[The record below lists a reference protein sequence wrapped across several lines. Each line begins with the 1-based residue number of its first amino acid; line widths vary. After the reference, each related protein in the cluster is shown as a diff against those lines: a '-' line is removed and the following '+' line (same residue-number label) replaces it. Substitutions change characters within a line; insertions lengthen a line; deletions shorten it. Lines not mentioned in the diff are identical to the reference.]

1 MNTLFSRVMTAMVPA
16 VLGASLSTLSAA
28 TVTLNPVAD
37 TSLMQNNPNNNLG
50 EHTSIPS
57 GTTAGGAPTRLL
69 LRFDPTAKIPA
80 NAVITSASL
89 KMVVNKENFVAPDAQ
104 FELHRMLV
112 DWVEGSGAG
121 QTGEPASSGETT
133 WNKRIVPGVSWGA
146 PGGQAGVDFSTTVSA
161 TKLITS
167 PGAQTFATSAAL
179 VSDVQAWVSSS
190 ASNFG
195 WMLICAAESKSS
207 TARRFASREDSVSA
221 PVLTVSFDAPA
232 PELKVSVAR
241 QEPSAVVLSWT
252 KVAAPYQLQRKSDLQ
267 GAWTDVGAPTSEL
280 SATVPATDAAAYF
293 RVISAAP

>member
-1 MNTLFSRVMTAMVPA
+1 MNTLYTRAMTALIPA

-37 TSLMQNNPNNNLG
+37 TSLMQNNPNNSLG
-50 EHTSIPS
+50 EQLSIPA
-57 GTTAGGAPTRLL
+57 GTTAGGAPTRIL
-69 LRFDPTAKIPA
+69 LRFDPSASIPA

-89 KMVVNKENFVAPDAQ
+89 KMVVNKENFVAPDVQ

-121 QTGEPASSGETT
+121 QTGEPASAGETT
-133 WNKRIVPGVSWGA
+133 WNKRVVPGVNWGA
-146 PGGQAGVDFSTTVSA
+146 PGGQAGVDFSTAVSA

-167 PGAQTFATSAAL
+167 PGSQTFATSAAL
-179 VSDVQAWVSSS
+179 VSDVQAWVSSP

-195 WMLICAAESKSS
+195 WMLLCSTESRSS
-207 TARRFASREDSVSA
+207 TARRFASREDTVSA
-221 PVLTVSFDAPA
+221 PVLTVTFDAPP

-241 QEPSAVVLSWT
+241 QEPSSVVLSWT
-252 KVAAPYQLQRKSDLQ
+252 KVAAPYQVQRKAEIE
-267 GAWTDVGAPTSEL
+267 GAWVDVGAPTTEQ
-280 SATVPATDAAAYF
+280 SAVVPATDAAAYF